1 MQQAAGVAKNL
12 QLALQE
18 KPPTAV
24 KLIPF
29 DVSMV
34 AVGRG
39 RGCGRLGAV
48 KTPSMMVYLIKGKT
62 LGVQRIPGYVD
73 GSVA

>member
-1 MQQAAGVAKNL
+1 M
-12 QLALQE
+12 
-18 KPPTAV
+18 V

-29 DVSMV
+29 DVAMV
-34 AVGRG
+34 TVGRG
-39 RGCGRLGAV
+39 RGCGRMGAV

-62 LGVQRIPGYVD
+62 LGVQRIPSYVD